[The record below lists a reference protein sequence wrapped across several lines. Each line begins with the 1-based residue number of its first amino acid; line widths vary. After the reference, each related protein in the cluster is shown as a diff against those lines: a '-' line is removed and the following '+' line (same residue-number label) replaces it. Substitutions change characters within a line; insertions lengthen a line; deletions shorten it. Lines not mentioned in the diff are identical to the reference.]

1 MKINPV
7 NKTIQINIDN
17 LESTYY
23 ALRHA
28 IKCIREMSGLPLT
41 SYERDTAVLEL
52 ADHAMKSIIEAGES
66 IGLDMGGKWG
76 NQVDVSKAS

>member
-1 MKINPV
+1 
-7 NKTIQINIDN
+7 
-17 LESTYY
+17 
-23 ALRHA
+23 
-28 IKCIREMSGLPLT
+28 MSGLPLT

-52 ADHAMKSIIEAGES
+52 PDHAMKSIIEAGES